1 MQTITVSSPGTLS
14 NLCCGFDILGM
25 ALQEPFDI
33 IHVSKSST
41 PGISIHHKDT
51 FGLPEDPNK
60 NIAGVSLQAMMKML
74 DYREGF
80 DVVIEKKIK
89 PGSGLGSSAASAAGV
104 VVAVNEL
111 LGKPFTD
118 KALLSLAM
126 EGEAMASGTRHLDNV
141 APCILGGTVLIR
153 DTSESDVVKLNNPD
167 LFISIVHPQIE
178 IKTSYAREILPIDIP
193 LKKAV
198 VQWANV
204 GGLVGGI
211 CMNDLELISRSLIDV
226 IVEPV
231 RSRLIPGFDEVK
243 QSALQ
248 AGAMGG
254 GISGSG
260 PSIFMFS
267 KDENTATKVA
277 SEMQSVF
284 DRINIECKSYI
295 TRPSKKGVEVLNS
308 K

>member
-33 IHVSKSST
+33 IHVSKRSN

-60 NIAGVSLQAMMKML
+60 NIAGVSLMAMIGML
-74 DYREGF
+74 DYKEGF

-104 VVAVNEL
+104 VVAANEL
-111 LGKPFTD
+111 LGNP
-118 KALLSLAM
+118 LSYKELITLAM
-126 EGEAMASGTRHLDNV
+126 EGEAMASGSRHMDNV

-153 DTSESDVVKLNNPD
+153 DSSQMDVVKLNNPN
-167 LFISIVHPQIE
+167 LHISIVHPQIE
-178 IKTSYAREILPIDIP
+178 IKTSYAREILPVEIP

-198 VQWANV
+198 IQWANV
-204 GGLVGGI
+204 GGLIGGI
-211 CMNDLELISRSLIDV
+211 CMNDLKLIERSLVDV
-226 IVEPV
+226 IIEPV
-231 RSRLIPGFDEVK
+231 RSKLIPGFDEVK
-243 QSALQ
+243 QRALE

-260 PSIFMFS
+260 PSMFMFS
-267 KDENTATKVA
+267 QDEHTATCVA
-277 SEMQSVF
+277 KEMQMVF
-284 DRINIECKSYI
+284 EKLNVECKSYV
-295 TRPSKKGVEVLNS
+295 TKPSSMGVQILES